1 MYSCFWYYWYIESF
15 IGIINLCFYWK
26 KKESI
31 EILLRE
37 NANQMFSKFKS
48 VSLEGDL
55 IKKTAEDFIMI
66 NSLNIQNVLMMSMKM
81 IWIYLQLIN
90 YIKRMNI

>member
-1 MYSCFWYYWYIESF
+1 MFLLE
-15 IGIINLCFYWK
+15 K
-26 KKESI
+26 KNQSI

-66 NSLNIQNVLMMSMKM
+66 NSLNIQN
-81 IWIYLQLIN
+81 IN
-90 YIKRMNI
+90 DEHENDMDLFTIDKLY

>member
-1 MYSCFWYYWYIESF
+1 
-15 IGIINLCFYWK
+15 
-26 KKESI
+26 
-31 EILLRE
+31 
-37 NANQMFSKFKS
+37 MFSKFKS
-48 VSLEGDL
+48 VSLEGDV
-55 IKKTAEDFIMI
+55 IKKIAEDFIMI